1 MADETKH
8 TLQASDLPVVQYL
21 NQRITFDLLATIED
35 GFSHFTTI
43 ETQSS
48 ESSSVKRT
56 GEAGVKTDLGIGS
69 IITLFRLN
77 LSGKRSSGT
86 DESQR
91 EVKSGELVHTPT
103 SLFARLRNELY
114 SRRLVRKVSTSEDIS
129 EINEGNFVEFEA
141 TLHRNQIIE
150 VLDTFEVLMPLITA
164 FGEDSNSGS
173 ANKRKSRRG
182 KDRQTNDNQKNPTL
196 VQVESLRKAIVSSG
210 TIDLVARVGKMNFV
224 LTAEDD
230 CFIEPTMNSV
240 LDGNFRVFGKVT
252 RVVIDNTESVNLL
265 RSSPFG
271 KFPQAVQQL
280 GSAIQELRESGF
292 EGGVPETNISGPTLQ
307 VIPIAIF
314 S

>member
-1 MADETKH
+1 MADEAEH

-35 GFSHFTTI
+35 GFSHFTTV

-56 GEAGVKTDLGIGS
+56 GQAEIKTGLGIGS

-77 LSGKRSSGT
+77 LSGKRSSGEG
-86 DESQR
+86 ESQR

-114 SRRLVRKVSTSEDIS
+114 SRHLVHNISKSEDIA
-129 EINEGNFVEFEA
+129 EVNEGNFVEFEA
-141 TLHRNQIIE
+141 TLHRDQIIE
-150 VLDTFEVLMPLITA
+150 FLETIEGLIPLITA
-164 FGEDSNSGS
+164 FGEESNNPGEG
-173 ANKRKSRRG
+173 RKSRRR

-196 VQVESLRKAIVSSG
+196 VQVESLRKAIMASG
-210 TIDLVARVGKMNFV
+210 TQDLVARVGEMNFV

-230 CFIEPTMNSV
+230 CFVESTMHSV

-252 RVVIDNTESVNLL
+252 RVVTDETESVNLL

-271 KFPQAVQQL
+271 KFPQVIQKL
-280 GSAIQELRESGF
+280 GSAIQALHEIGF
-292 EGGVPETNISGPTLQ
+292 EGGVPDTNIRGPTLQ

-314 S
+314 A